1 MASKGIFVFSSDV
14 FVIIML
20 TEGQFDI
27 WPNIKNNRQ
36 LKSKLKQLK
45 CL

>member
-1 MASKGIFVFSSDV
+1 MKIIKLPLKKTMASKGIFVFSSDV

-27 WPNIKNNRQ
+27 
-36 LKSKLKQLK
+36 
-45 CL
+45 